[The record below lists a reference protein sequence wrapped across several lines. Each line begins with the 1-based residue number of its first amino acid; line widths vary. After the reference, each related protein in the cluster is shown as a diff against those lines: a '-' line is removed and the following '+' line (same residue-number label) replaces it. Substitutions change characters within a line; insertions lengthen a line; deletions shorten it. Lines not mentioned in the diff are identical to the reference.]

1 MGRALLLLVTGL
13 LGACSD
19 ASLKT
24 FNAEPKAEIA
34 SHADGDEV
42 SEGIPVVLW
51 GSVSDPDH
59 DTKDLLVSWQ
69 G

>member
-1 MGRALLLLVTGL
+1 M

-34 SHADGDEV
+34 SHAEGDIGDV
-42 SEGIPVVLW
+42 RSRQ
-51 GSVSDPDH
+51 
-59 DTKDLLVSWQ
+59 T
-69 G
+69 